1 MSKQTIK
8 WLLFHEPAE
17 LFIRTAKEFNEEVN
31 KLTGDKYNIEI
42 LKLEDYNDKYNNG
55 KPCDPLAELKSGR
68 VHMSQMYTGTLAY
81 SSVTDFYAL
90 SLPFLF
96 TSHDHATRVFEGEI
110 GKDLM
115 THLHNRLKL
124 KGLSFTYSGGY
135 KVMAT
140 DTPIR
145 CVEDLSK
152 VTYKAKTNAI
162 FSEMMETAGA
172 TPTETDADLT
182 STTLPR
188 YKVEADKDQKYVSNT
203 GHSMYLTSIL
213 VNDETWNDLSA
224 EDQAHFMTAAKI
236 CARTERA
243 KSVADGEE
251 IRTDANKQKSLGI
264 EEMIEFDQSEI
275 NKLKALWTP
284 IQGKWEKYFTNG
296 LVDRIRKA

>member
-124 KGLSFTYSGGY
+124 KVLRTQ
-135 KVMAT
+135 
-140 DTPIR
+140 
-145 CVEDLSK
+145 E
-152 VTYKAKTNAI
+152 AI
-162 FSEMMETAGA
+162 
-172 TPTETDADLT
+172 
-182 STTLPR
+182 
-188 YKVEADKDQKYVSNT
+188 K
-203 GHSMYLTSIL
+203 
-213 VNDETWNDLSA
+213 
-224 EDQAHFMTAAKI
+224 
-236 CARTERA
+236 
-243 KSVADGEE
+243 
-251 IRTDANKQKSLGI
+251 
-264 EEMIEFDQSEI
+264 
-275 NKLKALWTP
+275 
-284 IQGKWEKYFTNG
+284 
-296 LVDRIRKA
+296 

>member
-17 LFIRTAKEFNEEVN
+17 LFIRTAKEFNEEIN
-31 KLTGDKYNIEI
+31 RLTGDKYNIEI

-68 VHMSQMYTGTLAY
+68 VHMSQMYTGTISY
-81 SSVTDFYAL
+81 SGCTDFYAL

-115 THLHNRLKL
+115 THLHDRIGL

-162 FSEMMETAGA
+162 FSEMMEVAGA
-172 TPTETDADLT
+172 TPVVENADLT
-182 STTLPR
+182 STTFPR
-188 YKVEADKDQKYVSNT
+188 YEAEAEQDQKYVSNT

-213 VNDETWNDLSA
+213 VNDETWNGLSA

-236 CARTERA
+236 CARTEREQ
-243 KSVADGEE
+243 SVADGEE

-264 EEMIEFDQSEI
+264 EEVIEFDDSEI
-275 NKLKALWTP
+275 NKLKALWQHIP
-284 IQGKWEKYFTNG
+284 GKWEPYFTNG